1 MRLTI
6 ESWLPK
12 RWRRL
17 ALVAAAA
24 ATLGACTPSF
34 EQAGLPTD
42 PVQLPGA
49 SAEANAQHAAIIAS
63 YGGVYRDAD
72 VERLLSQV
80 VSRLVAA
87 SDDPGRT
94 YAITILNASAVNAF
108 ALPEGYLYVTRG
120 LLTLATDAS
129 EIAAVF
135 AHEMAHVTANHAG
148 ERQDQALTAA
158 IVNDAVQDVVTDA
171 GAAETAMATSQQTLA
186 SFSRRQELEAD
197 TIGIATVARA
207 GYDPHGAARFL
218 AAMSQYEQYRS
229 SLGVQQ
235 NEQPAFLASH
245 PSNQDRLNAAMAT
258 ASQYGPPGVGVTDRD
273 RYLDA
278 IDGVI
283 YGDDSDQGFVR
294 GRSFYHAGLAIAF
307 SVPNGYA
314 LDNTQEAVLATG
326 SDGTALRFDAVTV
339 APDQPLTDYIQSGWV
354 NGLDVATIRSTTIN
368 GLTAASA
375 SAAAGGWT
383 FRITAVRVGT
393 ATYRFIF
400 ANNRDS
406 AAFDVAAETIAGSF
420 RRLSGEEVASLRP
433 LRIDVVAVSA
443 GDSVASLAGRMIGV
457 ENPLAL
463 LYALN
468 GMEPGTN
475 PAPGSSIKLVN

>member
-6 ESWLPK
+6 EPWLPGL
-12 RWRRL
+12 WRRVAL
-17 ALVAAAA
+17 AAAAA
-24 ATLGACTPSF
+24 ATLAACTPSF
-34 EQAGLPTD
+34 EQTSLPTD

-49 SAEANAQHAAIIAS
+49 SAEANAQHASIIAS

-72 VERLLSQV
+72 VERLLSQL

-148 ERQDQALTAA
+148 ERQNQALTAA
-158 IVNDAVQDVVTDA
+158 IVNDAVDDVVTDA
-171 GAAETAMATSQQTLA
+171 ATAETAVAISQRTLA
-186 SFSRRQELEAD
+186 GFSRQQELEAD
-197 TIGIATVARA
+197 TIGITTVARA

-218 AAMSQYEQYRS
+218 AAMSQYELYRS
-229 SLGVQQ
+229 SLGVRQD
-235 NEQPAFLASH
+235 EQPAFLASH
-245 PSNQDRLNAAMAT
+245 PSNQERINAAFAT
-258 ASQYGPPGVGVTDRD
+258 ASQFGPEGVGLTDRD
-273 RYLDA
+273 RYLAA
-278 IDGVI
+278 IDGII

-294 GRSFYHAGLAIAF
+294 GRSFYHAGLAITF
-307 SVPNGYA
+307 SVPDGYA

-339 APDQPLTDYIQSGWV
+339 APDQSLTDYLQSGWV
-354 NGLDVATIRSTTIN
+354 NGLDPSTIRSTTIS

-406 AAFDVAAETIAGSF
+406 AAFDASAEAIAGSF
-420 RRLSGEEVASLRP
+420 RQLSREEVGALRP
-433 LRIDVVAVSA
+433 LEINVVTVSA
-443 GDSVASLAGRMIGV
+443 TDSVASLAGRMVGV
-457 ENPLAL
+457 ENPTAL

-468 GMEPGTN
+468 GMEPGTI
-475 PAPGSSIKLVN
+475 PAPGSSIKLIN